1 MFDVNVVHGLTHGS
15 YGGCAVSHVP
25 AKSNARR
32 FFVWIQPLQLNDM
45 DPSFKV
51 YPYIREKTAIFAV
64 VPRHRLDMQTH
75 VSLRAESQRDP
86 TWSNIVT

>member
-1 MFDVNVVHGLTHGS
+1 MFDVNVVHGLNHGS

-25 AKSNARR
+25 AKSNERP
-32 FFVWIQPLQLNDM
+32 FLVWIQPLQLNDWVLA
-45 DPSFKV
+45 SRF
-51 YPYIREKTAIFAV
+51 IHTSEKNAIFAV
-64 VPRHRLDMQTH
+64 VPRHRLDMQTY